1 MEQEKSRQEALGEMQ
16 IVCAYLCP
24 GTATAEEPEYG
35 RGNQRRKQLGT
46 KWTNCLKD
54 KKKKKT

>member
-1 MEQEKSRQEALGEMQ
+1 MEMEQEKSRQEALGEMQ

-35 RGNQRRKQLGT
+35 RR
-46 KWTNCLKD
+46 
-54 KKKKKT
+54 